1 MMSAD
6 LRELLRKRYPSQA
19 WALMW
24 EVGDAT
30 GARHSRWADAL
41 AMSLWPTH
49 GLRLHGFEIKVS
61 RGDWLRELKD
71 PSKAEA
77 IAQYC
82 DHWWLVTADDSIAKK
97 EELPPNWGWMAPK
110 KGALRVVAPAK
121 PLTPKPITKEFL
133 AAMLRAAAKP
143 AVAAGGAVIAK
154 AVQEA
159 VRRDSE
165 SLMRINDALTQK
177 LASLTKQLIDFEQFS
192 GLTISEAR
200 YAWKQHEA
208 KKIGETVRDVLNG
221 VYDRDRTAMEKIA
234 TTAEDVGRRVRQLLA
249 ELPNE
254 HNGVRDQQAE
264 GEEV

>member
-97 EELPPNWGWMAPK
+97 EELPPNWGWM
-110 KGALRVVAPAK
+110 R
-121 PLTPKPITKEFL
+121 
-133 AAMLRAAAKP
+133 
-143 AVAAGGAVIAK
+143 
-154 AVQEA
+154 
-159 VRRDSE
+159 
-165 SLMRINDALTQK
+165 
-177 LASLTKQLIDFEQFS
+177 
-192 GLTISEAR
+192 
-200 YAWKQHEA
+200 
-208 KKIGETVRDVLNG
+208 
-221 VYDRDRTAMEKIA
+221 
-234 TTAEDVGRRVRQLLA
+234 
-249 ELPNE
+249 
-254 HNGVRDQQAE
+254 
-264 GEEV
+264 